1 VRSNLGLGSINK
13 GFVRLTGLLLPLC
26 FQLTCTHL
34 LTTFSYP
41 GENKPER
48 EYQKQLEKLQRE
60 TSPVAKAKIWIKMS
74 EIDLDEAA
82 QRIKDGELDDA
93 NKFLTRYIDVIRQAN
108 ETLKNSQR
116 NAQKNPAGFKEFE
129 ISLRK
134 QLRKLADLKLSYPF
148 EQRQKIEEAIAG
160 AESAQGDMLQAI
172 FGPENTRRR
181 KVENER
187 EVEARDPQ

>member
-1 VRSNLGLGSINK
+1 MGLGSINK
-13 GFVRLTGLLLPLC
+13 GFVKLMGLLFPLC
-26 FQLTCTHL
+26 LQLTCTHL
-34 LTTFSYP
+34 LITVSYP
-41 GENKPER
+41 SENKPER

-74 EIDLDEAA
+74 EIDLEEAA
-82 QRIKDGELDDA
+82 QRIKEGELDDA
-93 NKFLTRYIDVIRQAN
+93 NKYLTRYIDVIRQAN

-148 EQRQKIEEAIAG
+148 DQREKIDQAIAG

-181 KVENER
+181 KVEDEK
-187 EVEARDPQ
+187 VVQDRDSR

>member
-13 GFVRLTGLLLPLC
+13 GFVKLIGLLFPLC
-26 FQLTCTHL
+26 LQLTCPHL
-34 LTTFSYP
+34 LISASYP
-41 GENKPER
+41 GEDKPGR

-60 TSPVAKAKIWIKMS
+60 TSPVGKAKIWIKMS
-74 EIDLDEAA
+74 EIDLEEAA
-82 QRIKDGELDDA
+82 HWIKEGELDEA
-93 NKFLTRYIDVIRQAN
+93 NKFLTRYIGVIRQAD

-116 NAQKNPAGFKEFE
+116 NAQKNPAGFKDFE

-148 EQRQKIEEAIAG
+148 DQREKIEQAIAC
-160 AESAQGDMLQAI
+160 AESAQEDMLQAI

-181 KVENER
+181 KVGNEKV
-187 EVEARDPQ
+187 VEDRGSK